1 MEGLPQDIIVDIF
14 SKMPAKSLC
23 RFKCLSKAFMALITS
38 PWFVELHKN
47 QNQQRQTVMVDDLI
61 VRNSLLCLDI
71 DRGITTVDQLHF
83 PIENCCN
90 DCAWI
95 LGSCNGLLWLL
106 IYDDTAR
113 SSHVI
118 YNYTTRE
125 FKRIPPYKPFD
136 ERYTSLYA
144 LGYAQSIDDFK
155 VFGVSDPYD
164 EVEVTSVH
172 VFSLR
177 NNTWKTF
184 EINNFVEFR
193 ADLWAIHLNGTI
205 HFGFCKL
212 NFDDPF
218 MIAAFDLVE
227 DKFKFLA
234 LPHLFG
240 YDAIYSYSVRS
251 IGDCLC
257 LIPVTT
263 KWEKEFWIMKEYGVK
278 ESWTRISLANSILH
292 LQPLCPFKD
301 SDSFL
306 SVLGEKFVLFNPN
319 DGSYEDFVIDGLQE
333 DLEDCNLVVYAEAAD
348 SLISPNSRA
357 NFQSEG
363 ALDLELKTGTV
374 EDSLSYQ
381 YS

>member
-1 MEGLPQDIIVDIF
+1 MVGLPQDIIVDIF

-23 RFKCLSKAFMALITS
+23 RFKCLSKAFMALITR
-38 PWFVELHKN
+38 PWFVKLHKN

-71 DRGITTVDQLHF
+71 DRGITTADQLHF

-164 EVEVTSVH
+164 EVEVTSVR

-177 NNTWKTF
+177 NK
-184 EINNFVEFR
+184 
-193 ADLWAIHLNGTI
+193 
-205 HFGFCKL
+205 
-212 NFDDPF
+212 
-218 MIAAFDLVE
+218 M
-227 DKFKFLA
+227 
-234 LPHLFG
+234 
-240 YDAIYSYSVRS
+240 
-251 IGDCLC
+251 
-257 LIPVTT
+257 
-263 KWEKEFWIMKEYGVK
+263 
-278 ESWTRISLANSILH
+278 
-292 LQPLCPFKD
+292 
-301 SDSFL
+301 
-306 SVLGEKFVLFNPN
+306 
-319 DGSYEDFVIDGLQE
+319 
-333 DLEDCNLVVYAEAAD
+333 
-348 SLISPNSRA
+348 
-357 NFQSEG
+357 
-363 ALDLELKTGTV
+363 
-374 EDSLSYQ
+374 
-381 YS
+381 

>member
-38 PWFVELHKN
+38 PWFVKLHKN

-193 ADLWAIHLNGTI
+193 ADLWAIHLNRTI

-301 SDSFL
+301 SDLFL
-306 SVLGEKFVLFNPN
+306 SVLGEKFVLFNPK

-333 DLEDCNLVVYAEAAD
+333 DLEDC
-348 SLISPNSRA
+348 SICRGSR
-357 NFQSEG
+357 Q
-363 ALDLELKTGTV
+363 LDLT
-374 EDSLSYQ
+374 Q
-381 YS
+381 

>member
-1 MEGLPQDIIVDIF
+1 
-14 SKMPAKSLC
+14 
-23 RFKCLSKAFMALITS
+23 
-38 PWFVELHKN
+38 
-47 QNQQRQTVMVDDLI
+47 
-61 VRNSLLCLDI
+61 
-71 DRGITTVDQLHF
+71 
-83 PIENCCN
+83 
-90 DCAWI
+90 
-95 LGSCNGLLWLL
+95 
-106 IYDDTAR
+106 
-113 SSHVI
+113 
-118 YNYTTRE
+118 
-125 FKRIPPYKPFD
+125 
-136 ERYTSLYA
+136 
-144 LGYAQSIDDFK
+144 
-155 VFGVSDPYD
+155 
-164 EVEVTSVH
+164 
-172 VFSLR
+172 
-177 NNTWKTF
+177 
-184 EINNFVEFR
+184 
-193 ADLWAIHLNGTI
+193 
-205 HFGFCKL
+205 
-212 NFDDPF
+212 

-301 SDSFL
+301 SDLFL
-306 SVLGEKFVLFNPN
+306 SVLDEKFVLFNPK

-381 YS
+381 YC